1 VRPRDVVCLAL
12 SVSFCLCIFCLKLVF
27 SVSDKYLRDMP
38 EMRTDVHVGFRLP
51 EMRTD
56 VHVGFRVASVIV

>member
-1 VRPRDVVCLAL
+1 
-12 SVSFCLCIFCLKLVF
+12 LKLVF

-56 VHVGFRVASVIV
+56 VHVGFRVVSVIV